1 MLAKQVWHLIHDK
14 DTLVYKVF
22 SANYFLE
29 GSILDAPVHSKSSY
43 AWKSIM
49 QAREEVHKGAIWR
62 IGNGKTIKVWD
73 HQWLPEPGC
82 SKIIS
87 PRAGSVVVRV
97 SELFL
102 LETYFYVIGISFDKT
117 HFICVCESLVRSER
131 WLPSHMLRIIKKEIS
146 LRA

>member
-22 SANYFLE
+22 SAKYFLE
-29 GSILDAPVHSKSSY
+29 GSILDAPVHPKSSY

-49 QAREEVHKGAIWR
+49 QAREEVHKGTIWR
-62 IGNGKTIKVWD
+62 IGNGKTIKAWD
-73 HQWLPEPGC
+73 HQWLPEPGY

-102 LETYFYVIGISFDKT
+102 LETYFYLIGISFDKT
-117 HFICVCESLVRSER
+117 HFIC
-131 WLPSHMLRIIKKEIS
+131 I
-146 LRA
+146 